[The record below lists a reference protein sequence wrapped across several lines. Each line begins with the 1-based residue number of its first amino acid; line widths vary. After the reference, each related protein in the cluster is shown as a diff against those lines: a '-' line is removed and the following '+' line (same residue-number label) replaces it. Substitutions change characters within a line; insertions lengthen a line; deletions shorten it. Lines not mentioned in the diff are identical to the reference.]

1 MVKEA
6 DLSSA
11 AKAHGFDPHPPQDSI
26 VRCENESS
34 NSNFVAIRYSL
45 MVRIAPFHG
54 ADPGSIPGIGKIA
67 HHLLVK
73 VRGSIAQ
80 LVEREAVNLKV
91 MGSNPIRTE

>member
-1 MVKEA
+1 MGSNPIPSKI
-6 DLSSA
+6 
-11 AKAHGFDPHPPQDSI
+11 AHSCARTKVQI
-26 VRCENESS
+26 AT
-34 NSNFVAIRYSL
+34 FVAIRYSL